1 MRARARPFRF
11 VSNVNDSGGT
21 AVGHVIFALL
31 ALAATVAIAMTGPWP
46 I

>member
-1 MRARARPFRF
+1 MRPRAPTLRF

-21 AVGHVIFALL
+21 AVGHVIFAVL

-46 I
+46 L

>member
-1 MRARARPFRF
+1 MRVRAHSSRF
-11 VSNVNDSGGT
+11 VSNVNESGGT
-21 AVGHVIFALL
+21 AVGHVIFALM